1 MTGERPPGYGSQQ
14 MTQRRDVDK
23 LQEEIEELFA
33 DLWQVPRF
41 SGIRHGF
48 RPNVDCFH
56 TDDPHALTV
65 VVELPGVDPDSVQ
78 IVAGERVLLIA
89 GERKR
94 PKVPGRVYQQME
106 IETGQF
112 QRQVQL
118 LEDIDPERARARLE
132 NGVLTI
138 ELPVATQAHTG
149 RIVIAVAAR

>member
-1 MTGERPPGYGSQQ
+1 MT
-14 MTQRRDVDK
+14 RRDADK

-41 SGIRHGF
+41 SGLRRGY

-65 VVELPGVDPDSVQ
+65 VVELPGVAPETVQ
-78 IVAGERVLLIA
+78 VAAGERVLIVA

-106 IETGQF
+106 IEVGAF
-112 QRQVQL
+112 QRQVRL
-118 LEDIDPERARARLE
+118 AEDVDPAGARASFE
-132 NGVLTI
+132 HGVLTI
-138 ELPVATQAHTG
+138 VLPVVDTPPPPGHVTIEVWRA
-149 RIVIAVAAR
+149 